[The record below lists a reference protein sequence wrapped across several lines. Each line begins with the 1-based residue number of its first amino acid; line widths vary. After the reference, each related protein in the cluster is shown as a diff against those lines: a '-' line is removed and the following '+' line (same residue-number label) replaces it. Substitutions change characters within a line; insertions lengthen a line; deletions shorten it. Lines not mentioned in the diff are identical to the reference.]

1 MNHTILKTVIL
12 DQHVVIQNSV
22 ISPRTYSFE
31 ENGNYILV
39 GLRRAGKSTLLYQ
52 RVRDLV
58 AGGVDWTQIIYINF
72 EDERLSEFS
81 MNDFQDIV
89 EVQSELSEKP
99 GYYFFDEIQNVDG
112 WEKFVRRLR
121 DSGARVFVTGSNAKM
136 LSSEMERTLGGR
148 FY

>member
-1 MNHTILKTVIL
+1 M

-99 GYYFFDEIQNVDG
+99 GYYFFDEIQTSTAGRN
-112 WEKFVRRLR
+112 
-121 DSGARVFVTGSNAKM
+121 
-136 LSSEMERTLGGR
+136 LSDASATAVPVSS
-148 FY
+148 

>member
-72 EDERLSEFS
+72 EVCSHFS
-81 MNDFQDIV
+81 
-89 EVQSELSEKP
+89 L
-99 GYYFFDEIQNVDG
+99 Y
-112 WEKFVRRLR
+112 
-121 DSGARVFVTGSNAKM
+121 
-136 LSSEMERTLGGR
+136 
-148 FY
+148 